1 MNNISASSKR
11 VFALFALAIAI
22 GMFSACEKYS
32 YNPPA
37 VDKNATW
44 SLSNDIQPIFNSNCV
59 SCHGG
64 TVSPNLKE
72 GQSYN
77 SLTKGNYVTSPAE
90 SSRLNNQINSPSHAA
105 RTTAAEKLKILYWI
119 EQGAKNN

>member
-1 MNNISASSKR
+1 MNYISSNFKG
-11 VFALFALAIAI
+11 VFAFFALVVAL
-22 GMFSACEKYS
+22 GTFSSCEKYS

-37 VDKNATW
+37 VDRNAAW
-44 SLSNDIQPIFNSNCV
+44 SLSKDIQPIFNSNCV

-64 TVSPNLKE
+64 AVSPNLKE

-77 SLTKGNYVTSPAE
+77 TLTRGGYVKLPAE
-90 SSRLNNQINSPSHAA
+90 SSRLYTKLNDPSHAA

>member
-11 VFALFALAIAI
+11 VFALFAFAIAMGI
-22 GMFSACEKYS
+22 FSSCEKYS

-44 SLSNDIQPIFNSNCV
+44 SLSKDIQPIFNSNCV

-64 TVSPNLKE
+64 TVTPNLKE

-77 SLTKGNYVTSPAE
+77 SLTKGNFVTSPAE
-90 SSRLNNQINSPSHAA
+90 SSRLNKQINSASHAA

>member
-1 MNNISASSKR
+1 MNNISSSFRR
-11 VFALFALAIAI
+11 VFAFFALATTLGAL
-22 GMFSACEKYS
+22 SSCEKYS

-37 VDKNATW
+37 VDRNATW
-44 SLSNDIQPIFNSNCV
+44 TLSKDIQPIFSSNCI

-64 TVSPNLKE
+64 ATAPNLKE

-77 SLTKGNYVTSPAE
+77 TLTRGNYVKLPAE
-90 SSRLNNQINSPSHAA
+90 SSRLYTKLNDPSHAA